1 LLNEIASFGIGAC
14 EPSQETIVK
23 RLFGVLAVL
32 LAASVPAS
40 AQNWP
45 RRPITIVLPLAAGGG
60 SDGLVRVVTPR
71 LGEILGQQVIIEN
84 VGGAGGM
91 IGAARVAKATPDGY
105 EVLLGTSGTNAVNQ
119 SIYSKPLYNA
129 ATDFAPVSLIF
140 EVPLVLITRKD
151 FPASNLKEFIA
162 YARDHQ
168 ARMQYGSSGV
178 GGTGHLA
185 CALLNAALGIN
196 VTHIPYRGGGPAMQ
210 DTIAGR
216 IDYQCALAN
225 IASAQIESHQVKAIG
240 LMSKDRA
247 STLPD
252 LPTLHE
258 QGLTDF
264 DASAWNGIFLPKATP
279 IAIVDR
285 LHDAFSAA
293 IDTPF
298 VRDRLTQLGA
308 SVVAPERRSPAY
320 LQKFVEDEIAK
331 WAATIKAANIKP
343 Q

>member
-1 LLNEIASFGIGAC
+1 MNRFVGA
-14 EPSQETIVK
+14 
-23 RLFGVLAVL
+23 LAVL
-32 LAASVPAS
+32 VAATVQAT
-40 AQNWP
+40 AQSWP
-45 RRPITIVLPLAAGGG
+45 THPITMVLPLAAGGG
-60 SDGLVRVVTPR
+60 SDGLVRMVTPR
-71 LGEILGQQVIIEN
+71 LGEILGQQVVIEN
-84 VGGAGGM
+84 IGGAGGM
-91 IGAARVAKATPDGY
+91 IGAARVAKAAPDGY
-105 EVLLGTSGTNAVNQ
+105 EFLLGTSGTNAVNQ
-119 SIYSKPLYNA
+119 SIYAKPLYNA

-162 YARDHQ
+162 YAREHQ
-168 ARMQYGSSGV
+168 ATMQYGSSGV

-185 CALLNAALGIN
+185 CALFNAAIGIT

-210 DTIAGR
+210 DTVAGR

-240 LMSKDRA
+240 LMSKGRA
-247 STLPD
+247 PTLPN
-252 LPTLHE
+252 LPTLQE

-264 DASAWNGIFLPKATP
+264 EATAWNGIFLPKGTP
-279 IAIVDR
+279 AAIVDK

-308 SVVAPERRSPAY
+308 SIVAPERRSPAY

-331 WAATIKAANIKP
+331 WAATIKAANITT